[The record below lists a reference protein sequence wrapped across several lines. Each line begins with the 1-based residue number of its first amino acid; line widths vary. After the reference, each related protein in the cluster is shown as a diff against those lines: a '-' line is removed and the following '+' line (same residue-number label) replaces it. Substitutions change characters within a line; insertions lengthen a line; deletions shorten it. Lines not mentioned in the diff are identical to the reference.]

1 MSRAERYKHLVGKTI
16 RIESMPNEP
25 RERDYIGREGEV
37 LFVDD
42 MGDLH
47 GTWGGLALIPNVDS
61 WSVLD

>member
-1 MSRAERYKHLVGKTI
+1 MGKKAKYQHLVGKTI

-25 RERDYIGREGEV
+25 RERDYIGRDGKV

-47 GTWGGLALIPNVDS
+47 GTWGGLSLIPNVDS